1 MRLSQSA
8 LLIAVLL
15 AVCQIAT
22 AQEAM
27 RTAIDGKALA
37 DGEYFL
43 SGAGFYSMS
52 LGHRC
57 LTDILYL
64 IFTQLYL
71 LLPWMSVNIF
81 NNIHYMP

>member
-22 AQEAM
+22 AQEAR

-43 SGAGFYSMS
+43 YPGQGST
-52 LGHRC
+52 RC
-57 LTDILYL
+57 LLGID
-64 IFTQLYL
+64 
-71 LLPWMSVNIF
+71 V
-81 NNIHYMP
+81 